1 MAIITFEDLQ
11 GVEQSVDL
19 DGKFNVAFNCD
30 CETVMQ
36 AMPDKC
42 VDLIV
47 ADPPY
52 GIGITGKNRKRG
64 GATIYGS
71 ANRIAKQTLYP
82 PFDDNSPPRA
92 EVFSELQ
99 RVGKKLIIW
108 GGNFFLDQLG
118 RATCMIVWD
127 KKRRGMSQADC
138 EIAWTNLLDQSR
150 VFEFTWNGF
159 LQENMKEKETRIHA
173 TQKPVD
179 LYRFCF
185 NKAKTSIGDIV
196 FDPYLGSGSSR
207 IAAYDAGLN
216 FIGCEIDP
224 VYFAKEEERFA
235 RHTKQ
240 ISLWE

>member
-1 MAIITFEDLQ
+1 M
-11 GVEQSVDL
+11 
-19 DGKFNVAFNCD
+19 
-30 CETVMQ
+30 
-36 AMPDKC
+36 
-42 VDLIV
+42 
-47 ADPPY
+47 
-52 GIGITGKNRKRG
+52 
-64 GATIYGS
+64 
-71 ANRIAKQTLYP
+71 
-82 PFDDNSPPRA
+82 
-92 EVFSELQ
+92 
-99 RVGKKLIIW
+99 
-108 GGNFFLDQLG
+108 DQLG